1 MSLPYVLNLNGWVA
15 GLVFLF
21 VGAFGAQL
29 SLKMLASIA
38 VKHELPNYSKIAIKA
53 GGGKLEALLSANVL
67 GFMFGSCISY
77 QIIITSLLQFVLKR
91 LNNDSDFD
99 DFVDS

>member
-1 MSLPYVLNLNGWVA
+1 MIA
-15 GLVFLF
+15 
-21 VGAFGAQL
+21 GAFGAQL

-99 DFVDS
+99 DFVDSKKFVWI